1 VVDKAKIETA
11 VRMILEAVGE
21 DLTRPGLEETPR
33 RVAEMYEEIFA
44 GIGTEPH
51 EALKLY
57 PTDHREMIIHRD
69 IPFYSMCEHHL
80 LPFWGY
86 VSIAYIPKNAQV
98 TGFSSLARIVRSFA
112 QRPQLQETMA
122 SGIADAIMKMV
133 KPMGV
138 FVIIRAQ
145 HFCLMMRGERVHGSW
160 TVTSAV
166 RGVMSKE
173 ATRLEALHLMDGS
186 RSG

>member
-1 VVDKAKIETA
+1 
-11 VRMILEAVGE
+11 MILEAVGE
-21 DLTRPGLEETPR
+21 DLTRPGLIDTPE
-33 RVAEMYEEIFA
+33 RVAEMYAEIFS
-44 GIGTEPH
+44 GIGTEP
-51 EALKLY
+51 EQSLKLY
-57 PTDHREMIIHRD
+57 PTDHSEMIIHRD

-122 SGIADAIMKMV
+122 TGIADAIMNTV

-138 FVIIRAQ
+138 FVIIRGQ

-160 TVTSAV
+160 TITSAV
-166 RGVMSKE
+166 RGVMTKE
-173 ATRLEALHLMDGS
+173 TTRLEALQLMDGG
-186 RSG
+186 RS